1 MNTISSARANSDIQH
16 RIAAPNSQP
25 RNIKLVGLGQGGA
38 ALAAALDLSHLRTVD
53 VIPAYGTI
61 EPARF
66 AGAEMI
72 FMIACAGDDLTA
84 AQHLKRIAREAG
96 VMVTAILLDRD
107 DIHAELPLLRAASDM
122 LVVARDASYVPD
134 MLVQLGA

>member
-1 MNTISSARANSDIQH
+1 MNTISSARANTDIQH

-53 VIPAYGTI
+53 VLPSYGTI
-61 EPARF
+61 DPARF

-72 FMIACAGDDLTA
+72 FVIACAGDDLSQA
-84 AQHLKRIAREAG
+84 PLIKRIAREAN
-96 VMVTAILLDRD
+96 VMISAILLDRD
-107 DIHAELPLLRAASDM
+107 DVHAELPVLRAASDM

-134 MLVQLGA
+134 MLIQLGA